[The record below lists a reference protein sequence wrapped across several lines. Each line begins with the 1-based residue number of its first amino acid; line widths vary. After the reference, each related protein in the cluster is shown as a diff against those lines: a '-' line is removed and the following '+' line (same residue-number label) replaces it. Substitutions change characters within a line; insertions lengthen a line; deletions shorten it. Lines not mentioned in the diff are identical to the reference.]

1 MEKIFLLSP
10 ANLSGLR
17 ARQLISP
24 RARFPAA
31 LAYQSAD
38 GVRIDQAMAFMSALY
53 FRGKIAYAQRFA
65 QPGPSME
72 GSGIFI
78 ITPGF
83 GLVPPDWR
91 IDAQRIRKLRKTPVD
106 IRNRS
111 YSRPL
116 MDAAQTLSA
125 QLSADGLAVLL
136 GSVATGKYVDLLWPL
151 FGDRLRFPR
160 RFAGIGDM
168 SRGAM
173 MLRAAQSGE
182 ELEYVTLDVD
192 RHRPKGTRERDLSGL
207 NPTSG

>member
-1 MEKIFLLSP
+1 MAF
-10 ANLSGLR
+10 
-17 ARQLISP
+17 
-24 RARFPAA
+24 
-31 LAYQSAD
+31 QSAE

-53 FRGKIAYAQRFA
+53 FRGKIAYAERFA
-65 QPGPSME
+65 QPGPAME
-72 GSGIFI
+72 GPGIFI
-78 ITPGF
+78 ITPGY

-91 IDAQRIRKLRKTPVD
+91 IDAERIKKLRKTPID
-106 IRNRS
+106 IRSRS
-111 YSRPL
+111 YKKPL
-116 MDAAQTLSA
+116 VDAAQALAEKLSPTA
-125 QLSADGLAVLL
+125 LVILL

-173 MLRAAQSGE
+173 MLRAARSGE

-207 NPTSG
+207 NASQTEE

>member
-1 MEKIFLLSP
+1 
-10 ANLSGLR
+10 
-17 ARQLISP
+17 
-24 RARFPAA
+24 
-31 LAYQSAD
+31 
-38 GVRIDQAMAFMSALY
+38 MAFMSALY
-53 FRGKIAYAQRFA
+53 FRGKIAYAERFA

-72 GSGIFI
+72 GPGIFI
-78 ITPGF
+78 IAPGF

-91 IDAQRIRKLRKTPVD
+91 IDADRIGKLRKTPID

-111 YSRPL
+111 YRKPL
-116 MDAAQTLSA
+116 VDAAQALA
-125 QLSADGLAVLL
+125 EQLSPSALVILL

-207 NPTSG
+207 NGSPNEK